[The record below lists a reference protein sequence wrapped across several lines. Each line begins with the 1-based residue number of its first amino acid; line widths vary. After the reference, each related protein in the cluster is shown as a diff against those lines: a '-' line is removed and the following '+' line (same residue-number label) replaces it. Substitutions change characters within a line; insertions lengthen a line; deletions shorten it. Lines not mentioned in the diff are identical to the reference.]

1 MSAAVRSLVP
11 PDMDAKLDAEVL
23 RLPLHMREGFLAY
36 VRYGVPPGHF
46 LLAIL
51 SNDLAEACARAD
63 LDNQRALYD
72 YVHVLHNFAPADCWG
87 GPAAIKDWIANGAA
101 LRRGQMAEASS

>member
-1 MSAAVRSLVP
+1 MSDMPRLVP
-11 PDMDAKLDAEVL
+11 PDMDARLEREVL
-23 RLPLHMREGFLAY
+23 RLPVHMREGILDY

-51 SNDLAEACARAD
+51 TNDLRQACARAD

-72 YVHVLHNFAPADCWG
+72 YVFVLHNYAPAGCWG
-87 GPAAIKDWIANGAA
+87 DVEHVKAWIEQGRE
-101 LRRGQMAEASS
+101 LRQRTLEASR